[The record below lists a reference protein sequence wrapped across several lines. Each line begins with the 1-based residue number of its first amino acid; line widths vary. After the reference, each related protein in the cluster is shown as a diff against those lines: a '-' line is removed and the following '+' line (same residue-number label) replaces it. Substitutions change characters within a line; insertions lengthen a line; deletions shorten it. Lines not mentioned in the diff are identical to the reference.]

1 MSKVNGQSV
10 ADREEHVGGTHPYFF
25 FSRGTWTCGLW
36 PVDYTCG
43 LWCVLVGG
51 THPFFLFPL
60 EGWRNTSSPLSFWD
74 FLKPTVLNFIIRS
87 IQNPAQSR
95 HHVVAHI
102 HAATLDVDRAVILEF
117 IPKSP

>member
-1 MSKVNGQSV
+1 MWAGP
-10 ADREEHVGGTHPYFF
+10 TLIFF
-25 FSRGTWTCGLW
+25 FHVEHGLWLVACWLVGLW
-36 PVDYTCG
+36 PVACG

-51 THPFFLFPL
+51 THPYFLFPL